1 MDVGSRR
8 ALGSRY
14 ELQERLGSGAMG
26 EVWLTLDRSAGEH
39 VAAKL
44 LRRELTEDP
53 EIVGRFIQERSILLG
68 LRHENVVR
76 VRDLVVEGDD
86 LAIVMDLVT
95 GSDVRALL
103 DRSGTCSSRDAVE
116 VVAAVLDALAAA
128 HAAGCLH
135 RDVKPD
141 NVLLAEGPEPLGTR
155 VRLSD
160 FGIARLAQDST
171 VQATGLLGTP
181 GYMPPELFAEGRF
194 SGASDVYAAG
204 VMLYE
209 LVAGRTPFA
218 GAGTA
223 HTVGFRHV
231 TAAPPVLPVAPE
243 LWHVLDA
250 LLAKDPTVRPA
261 PATAAQMLRDLPDA
275 VLDAPPLAPQPEPT
289 EWTSVAAAAPA
300 AVIQPRADDSIDVGA
315 TNLKGMAPAA
325 APIAAQ
331 GEVRALVPGGEQGLV
346 DGETNLARRDRAFE
360 APVLAAGAPT
370 VETERRRR
378 LWVWLAVAAALV
390 VLGGGGYLVVTQ
402 LLGGKGGSGS
412 APVTVQ
418 ADPTSYPTGL
428 QVERE
433 ATYDPET
440 RTIDLVMTFGSA
452 GGPLQGDVLQV
463 MPAVQDQGCPQVTWD
478 VEASENLTRTTGI
491 RSACPGQVVPVAVD
505 AGGSQRVEATVEAD
519 LGSDPQQALE
529 SWLGSQ
535 ADATKA
541 AVDDPDVVE
550 STAYVLQ
557 RLAGIQVV
565 VPDTLTFADRTVRVR
580 LFPQWSNGEPDDRNL
595 MFDSDATGRRTEL
608 LSAVAGDEE
617 LRFNPGSGCD
627 GAVYPGPGGTV
638 VMEGRPVEGCT
649 LTTSIGRF
657 ADLESNALT
666 IVGPRS

>member
-26 EVWLTLDRSAGEH
+26 EVWRTLDRSSGDH

-68 LRHENVVR
+68 LRHDNVVR

-95 GSDVRALL
+95 GSDVRAML
-103 DRSGTCSSRDAVE
+103 DRSGTCSARESVE

-141 NVLLAEGPEPLGTR
+141 NVLLAEGPEPLGER

-181 GYMPPELFAEGRF
+181 GYMPPELFSEGRF

-261 PATAAQMLRDLPDA
+261 PATAARMLRELPDT
-275 VLDAPPLAPQPEPT
+275 VLDAPALPPQAEPT
-289 EWTSVAAAAPA
+289 EWVGVAAAAPSP
-300 AVIQPRADDSIDVGA
+300 VISPRADDDIDVGA
-315 TNLKGMAPAA
+315 TNLKGVAPVA

-331 GEVRALVPGGEQGLV
+331 GEVRALAGGDQALV

-360 APVLAAGAPT
+360 APVLAPGAPT
-370 VETERRRR
+370 VEVERRRR
-378 LWVWLAVAAALV
+378 IWVWVAVAAGLL
-390 VLGGGGYLVVTQ
+390 VLGGGAYLLVRQ
-402 LLGGKGGSGS
+402 LTGGGGGGSA

-418 ADPTSYPTGL
+418 AQPVDYATGL
-428 QVERE
+428 QVTRE
-433 ATYDPET
+433 ATYDASAG
-440 RTIDLVMTFGSA
+440 TIELDMTFGTG
-452 GGPLQGDVLQV
+452 GGPLRGDVLQV
-463 MPAVQDQGCPQVTWD
+463 MPALEGQGCPDVAWD
-478 VEASENLTRTTGI
+478 VESTVNVTRSTGI
-491 RSACPGQVVPVAVD
+491 RSSCPGQVVPVAVP
-505 AGGSQRVEATVEAD
+505 AGGSQQVQATITAD
-519 LGSDPQQALE
+519 LGSDPERALE
-529 SWLGSQ
+529 SWLSSQ
-535 ADATKA
+535 ADATA
-541 AVDDPDVVE
+541 VAVDDPDVVG

-565 VPDTLTFADRTVRVR
+565 VPSRLTFDDTSVPVR
-580 LFPQWSNGEPDDRNL
+580 LYPQWTNGTADETNL
-595 MFDSDATGRRTEL
+595 MYDSSQPAARRTEM

-617 LRFNPGSGCD
+617 LRFNPGDSCD
-627 GAVYPGPGGTV
+627 GAVYSGPGGTV
-638 VMEGRPVEGCT
+638 VLEGRPVTGCT
-649 LTTSIGRF
+649 LTTTIGPF

-666 IVGPRS
+666 VVGPQS

>member
-1 MDVGSRR
+1 MGSRR

-26 EVWLTLDRSAGEH
+26 EVWLTLDRTSGDH

-68 LRHENVVR
+68 LRHDNVVR

-95 GSDVRALL
+95 GSDVRTLL
-103 DRSGTCSSRDAVE
+103 DRSGTCTPREAVE

-141 NVLLAEGPEPLGTR
+141 NVLLAEGPAPIGTR

-181 GYMPPELFAEGRF
+181 GYMPPELFSEGRF

-250 LLAKDPTVRPA
+250 LLAKDPTVRPT
-261 PATAAQMLRDLPDA
+261 PATAARMLRGLPDA
-275 VLDAPPLAPQPEPT
+275 VLDASPLSPQPEPT
-289 EWTSVAAAAPA
+289 EWVSVAAAAPA
-300 AVIQPRADDSIDVGA
+300 SVIQPRADDSIDVGA
-315 TNLKGMAPAA
+315 THLKGLAPVA
-325 APIAAQ
+325 APVAAQ
-331 GEVRALVPGGEQGLV
+331 GEVKALAGGADAALV

-360 APVLAAGAPT
+360 APVLAPGAPT
-370 VETERRRR
+370 VEVERRRR
-378 LWVWLAVAAALV
+378 MWVWVAVAAAVV
-390 VLGGGGYLVVTQ
+390 VLAGGGYLVVTS
-402 LLGGKGGSGS
+402 LTGGNGGGSG
-412 APVTVQ
+412 APVTFQ
-418 ADPTSYPTGL
+418 ADPVSYPSGL
-428 QVERE
+428 EVARE
-433 ATYDPET
+433 ATFDPET
-440 RTIDLVMTFGSA
+440 GSIDLVMTFDST
-452 GGPLQGDVLQV
+452 GGPLRGDVLQV
-463 MPAVQDQGCPQVTWD
+463 MPEVEGQGCPEVTWD
-478 VEASENLTRTTGI
+478 VETTLNVTRATGI
-491 RSACPGQVVPVAVD
+491 RSTCPGQVVPVAVES
-505 AGGSQRVEATVEAD
+505 GGSQRVEATVGAD
-519 LGSDPQQALE
+519 LGSDPEQALE
-529 SWLGSQ
+529 TWLGSQ
-535 ADATKA
+535 ADATAA
-541 AVDDPDVVE
+541 AVDDPDVVK

-557 RLAGIQVV
+557 RLAGIEVV
-565 VPDTLTFADRTVRVR
+565 VPSTLTFADKVVPVK
-580 LFPQWSNGEPDDRNL
+580 LFPRWSNGEPDDQNVL
-595 MFDSDATGRRTEL
+595 YDSDNPGPRTQML
-608 LSAVAGDEE
+608 AAVAGDEE
-617 LRFNPGSGCD
+617 LRFNPGPSCD
-627 GAVYPGPGGTV
+627 GAVYAGPGGAMV
-638 VMEGRPVEGCT
+638 LEGRAVDGCT

-657 ADLESNALT
+657 TDLESNALT
-666 IVGPRS
+666 VVGPRS